1 MTVSMVVL
9 LKHGGVYLELCS
21 IFQLLQIWL
30 ASVHP
35 WLAIQLDYG
44 YDGEL
49 SSLFKFVLFQ
59 DWWAESFFA
68 NHFISQI
75 SFDLHRTC
83 IARWNI
89 PINCIKA
96 LLIQNHL
103 GHFIPCSICIDV
115 SIRSDWALL
124 FGCLQVHIN

>member
-1 MTVSMVVL
+1 MGIPRSARMFHPALNDNLIVSP
-9 LKHGGVYLELCS
+9 
-21 IFQLLQIWL
+21 WL

-49 SSLFKFVLFQ
+49 SWLFKFVLFQ

-75 SFDLHRTC
+75 SFDLNRTC
-83 IARWNI
+83 IAR
-89 PINCIKA
+89 
-96 LLIQNHL
+96 
-103 GHFIPCSICIDV
+103 
-115 SIRSDWALL
+115 
-124 FGCLQVHIN
+124 

>member
-1 MTVSMVVL
+1 MVVL

-35 WLAIQLDYG
+35 WLASVHPWLASVHPWLAIQLDYG

-49 SSLFKFVLFQ
+49 SWLFKFVLFQ
-59 DWWAESFFA
+59 DWWAESFFV

-75 SFDLHRTC
+75 KF
-83 IARWNI
+83 
-89 PINCIKA
+89 
-96 LLIQNHL
+96 
-103 GHFIPCSICIDV
+103 
-115 SIRSDWALL
+115 
-124 FGCLQVHIN
+124 

>member
-1 MTVSMVVL
+1 MVVL

-44 YDGEL
+44 YDREL
-49 SSLFKFVLFQ
+49 SWLFKFVLFQ

-75 SFDLHRTC
+75 SFDLNRTC
-83 IARWNI
+83 IAR
-89 PINCIKA
+89 
-96 LLIQNHL
+96 
-103 GHFIPCSICIDV
+103 
-115 SIRSDWALL
+115 
-124 FGCLQVHIN
+124 